1 MPVDTMGTGGYSW
14 ALEARMTPK
23 RIKTIVHLD
32 WDDRKALAKLSEK
45 SGAPL
50 SELIRRAVQM
60 YIKQEAK

>member
-1 MPVDTMGTGGYSW
+1 MEV
-14 ALEARMTPK
+14 RMTPK